1 MARLLTFQDVMN
13 FYESQTLMPQISPED
28 TVFMKAMIN
37 TGMGLGVWN
46 PIYGAQAWY
55 NLNAEANWF
64 GIMPKMAWDKSGF
77 RVITSFTRTPSSM
90 AISETGTL
98 PVPTAPQIQ
107 TIKLNPKIAVNT
119 FMTTEI
125 TEQLA
130 RMSQDDIYAN
140 LDVIRGYYA
149 VEHIKLVNMQ
159 IGSVAVGT
167 SVATSNSGA
176 NILTFESIDRIVSSY
191 AEGTAVGLSA
201 TTSPTLAQ
209 VINPYYGAIDRSQ
222 GASAWDSVVL
232 SPSGTIGVSA
242 AVTDAS
248 IRQLIQKTRYNGAFS
263 NVFMTGYNTYA
274 DLQGLYLTY
283 WRTLNWGELM
293 VQTGLNG
300 IETAS
305 GVDTGIKV
313 ASLYG
318 IPVIQAVNT
327 PSSNGVKENI
337 YLLDTT
343 DTEGY
348 GDTRLGIQVLRPTS
362 YLETSE
368 RDFILLNALA
378 YEGMYLTIGEVAC
391 RFFSAQGK
399 LRDLS

>member
-327 PSSNGVKENI
+327 PSSNGIKENI

-368 RDFILLNALA
+368 KDFILLNALA

>member
-1 MARLLTFQDVMN
+1 MARPLTFQDVMN
-13 FYESQTLMPQISPED
+13 FYESAVLTPQISPED

-64 GIMPKMAWDKSGF
+64 GIMPKMTWDKSGF
-77 RVITSFTRTPSSM
+77 RTINSFTRTPASM
-90 AISETGTL
+90 GISETGTL
-98 PVPTAPQIQ
+98 PTPTAPVINV
-107 TIKLNPKIAVNT
+107 IKLNPKIAVNT

-130 RMSQDDIYAN
+130 KMSQDDIYAN
-140 LDVIRGYYA
+140 LDVIRGFYA
-149 VEHIKLVNMQ
+149 VEHAKLINMQ

-167 SVATSNSGA
+167 SVATSNSGQ

-191 AEGTAVGLSA
+191 AEGSGIGLTGS
-201 TTSPTLAQ
+201 TTPTLAQ

-222 GASAWDSVVL
+222 GPSSWDSFVL
-232 SPSGTIGVSA
+232 SPSGTFGTPA
-242 AVTDAS
+242 AITDEA
-248 IRQLIQKTRYNGAFS
+248 IRKVIQGARMNGAFS
-263 NVFMTGYNTYA
+263 NVFMTGYDTYA
-274 DLQGLYLTY
+274 DLQGLYVNQLRY
-283 WRTLNWGELM
+283 LNWGELT
-293 VQTGLNG
+293 VKTGLNG
-300 IETAS
+300 IETAT
-305 GVDTGIKV
+305 GLDTGLKV
-313 ASLYG
+313 ATMYG
-318 IPVIQAVNT
+318 IPLIQAINT
-327 PSSNGVKENI
+327 PSSNGLKTNI

-362 YLETSE
+362 YLETTE

-378 YEGMYLTIGEVAC
+378 YEGMYVTIGEIAC
-391 RFFSAQGK
+391 RFFAAQAK
-399 LRDLS
+399 IRDLE

>member
-1 MARLLTFQDVMN
+1 MN

-46 PIYGAQAWY
+46 PIYGSQAWY
-55 NLNAEANWF
+55 NLNAESNWF
-64 GIMPKMAWDKSGF
+64 GVMPKMAWDKSGF
-77 RVITSFTRTPSSM
+77 RVINSFTRTPSSM

-149 VEHIKLVNMQ
+149 VEHIKLVNEQ
-159 IGSVAVGT
+159 IGSVTVGT

-191 AEGTAVGLSA
+191 AEGTAVGLSS

-232 SPSGTIGVSA
+232 APSGTIGTPA

-248 IRQLIQKTRYNGAFS
+248 IRKLIQSTRFNGAFS

-283 WRTLNWGELM
+283 WRTLNWGELV

-305 GVDTGIKV
+305 GLDTGIKV

-327 PSSNGVKENI
+327 PSSDGLKENI

-348 GDTRLGIQVLRPTS
+348 GDTRLGVQVLRPTS

-368 RDFILLNALA
+368 KDFILLNALA

-391 RFFSAQGK
+391 RFFSAEGK
-399 LRDLS
+399 LRDLA